1 MANDVGYLRQEDIP
15 ALKLW
20 LDKRGVGWN
29 PGIGEWQVIRI
40 AYGGHSSVVT
50 RNKREQYKTPVELRP
65 LLLEFREFLNNK
77 LPEPIPAIAITD
89 SERLMFMLDRY
100 RVVVTE
106 IVGANGLGDT
116 FYEVYVEEGFMATH
130 RYPSVHVTGNG
141 NTAMNLTTKREA
153 IDLAIIQSR
162 SESSS

>member
-20 LDKRGVGWN
+20 LDNRGVGWN
-29 PGIGEWQVIRI
+29 PGIGQWQAIHI
-40 AYGGHSSVVT
+40 MYGGHTSVVT

-65 LLLEFREFLNNK
+65 LLLEFREFLNNR
-77 LPEPIPAIAITD
+77 LPDPVPAIAITD
-89 SERLMFMLDRY
+89 SERLVFMLDEY

-106 IVGANGLGDT
+106 VVGSNGRGDT
-116 FYEVYVEEGFMATH
+116 FYEVYVEEGFMADR
-130 RYPSVHVTGNG
+130 RYPSVHVTGNIS
-141 NTAMNLTTKREA
+141 TPMNFATKREA